1 MSQEP
6 QKSDGGEGPKNCCN
20 HKNCYVAIVRGAR
33 NGFYY
38 GSRLRFAHAF
48 VMGFLFGKGDLQT
61 RFIWALKMAL
71 RHGKILALFAFTYK
85 TVQCLL
91 ANLR

>member
-1 MSQEP
+1 MSE
-6 QKSDGGEGPKNCCN
+6 KSNTKIENIKNKKCCN
-20 HKNCYVAIVRGAR
+20 HNNCFVAILRGAR

-48 VMGFLFGKGDLQT
+48 VMGFLFGKGTLSS
-61 RFIWALKMAL
+61 RFIWALKMAI

-85 TVQCLL
+85 TV
-91 ANLR
+91 